1 MTMPAGRRS
10 AAIQNTDSART
21 AFPFR
26 SRSSSAVITGSCTSY
41 GLRVSAAAEV
51 ATAPS
56 FHMQQ
61 RDGAV
66 IVLVPDVPS
75 DDLVG
80 MRPGRRTASPTFRTV
95 PRSVTRYS
103 LKGPVD
109 ACDEAITGVHGGKG
123 NPQFRACP
131 QGIPYRVWQL
141 IGRSPAREAP
151 RPPPCRGG
159 FETCTTLDASARP

>member
-26 SRSSSAVITGSCTSY
+26 SRSSSAVVTGSCTSS
-41 GLRVSAAAEV
+41 GLRVSATAEV

-66 IVLVPDVPS
+66 IVLVPEVPS
-75 DDLVG
+75 DDLAG
-80 MRPGRRTASPTFRTV
+80 MRPGRRTTSPTFRTV

-109 ACDEAITGVHGGKG
+109 ACDESITGVHGGKG
-123 NPQFRACP
+123 IPSSAPVRTAYPLGSPGLRAK
-131 QGIPYRVWQL
+131 GL
-141 IGRSPAREAP
+141 LE
-151 RPPPCRGG
+151 
-159 FETCTTLDASARP
+159 D